1 MSNPTHWR
9 IIMAIQFKPT
19 IPPEG
24 IRAVCLSVM
33 LCEECNEF
41 SAVMF
46 QLNETEFSIM
56 HIENAECIC
65 DTCWDRDYSS
75 YVIANP
81 A

>member
-1 MSNPTHWR
+1 
-9 IIMAIQFKPT
+9 MAIQFKPT

-24 IRAVCLSVM
+24 IRAVCLAVM

-41 SAVMF
+41 SAKMF

-56 HIENAECIC
+56 HIDNAQRVC
-65 DTCWDRDYSS
+65 DTCYDKAYNA

-81 A
+81 D